1 MTPES
6 VTGPCDIVTPYR
18 VVSRHVTRMA
28 VNNVTECH
36 VTSQCHR
43 IEPLE
48 AFGRTKKVGAYGNEP
63 TEGKPAS
70 INPRASDGR
79 ARA

>member
-18 VVSRHVTRMA
+18 VVSRHVTRMV

-48 AFGRTKKVGAYGNEP
+48 AFGRRTKAGAYGNELKD
-63 TEGKPAS
+63 GKPAS
-70 INPRASDGR
+70 VNSRASDER